1 VLAGSTIFA
10 TWAAGLSIGP
20 RAGSAD
26 AIYAS
31 AGQENIKNPGPARA
45 RPENPIVGLF
55 ATATAGVDLS
65 LIFARLSFRPWQDEA
80 GPATSR
86 SGSPGQYQQN
96 RGGLMDKSGQAYWR
110 ATLKLILGILAVW
123 FLVSFGAGILFA
135 DALNGIKLG
144 GYPLGFWF
152 AHQGS
157 MYVFVALI
165 FIYAKMMDNIDRKF
179 DVHED

>member
-1 VLAGSTIFA
+1 
-10 TWAAGLSIGP
+10 
-20 RAGSAD
+20 
-26 AIYAS
+26 
-31 AGQENIKNPGPARA
+31 
-45 RPENPIVGLF
+45 
-55 ATATAGVDLS
+55 
-65 LIFARLSFRPWQDEA
+65 
-80 GPATSR
+80 
-86 SGSPGQYQQN
+86 
-96 RGGLMDKSGQAYWR
+96 MDKSGQAYWR